1 MAEIMVRVGIL
12 GRYRTMGRSCCVVLM
27 LSSSCLLA
35 SCNSATLGTTPTTD
49 GAQLDIMD
57 KVKSLDLLPRQS
69 QPVNAVGASVGS
81 GGNSRAAIYEG
92 AEVTAVSDE
101 RPQPSS
107 SGSGF
112 DLNFENTPVATV
124 AKVVLG
130 DILGVGYTIDPRVQ
144 GTVSLVSVR
153 PVAKSDIVFVLENAL
168 RLSGVVLLHDTSG
181 YRLTP
186 LGDAVGGGRVDAAS
200 ASPEPGYGVSVVPLQ
215 YVSAQTLL
223 KLMDSFATKAG
234 TVRAD
239 TTRNLL
245 LIQGSGAERRTAVDT
260 ALSFDVDWMRGQSVG
275 IFPVTSGPP
284 TPLITELEKIVDSG
298 ENGLTQNVIKF
309 QPIARLNAILV
320 VSKRPELLH
329 TAATWIKRLDRADT
343 ARTSVHV
350 YQVKYGDAK
359 QIARTLT
366 DMFIGGSQSGSLDS
380 ADNQIAPGSG
390 STATSSLDR
399 LGVNGNSPSGT
410 NGFGG
415 SNFGAGGATPASTLA
430 ANTKAGNS
438 GPGAALDSGR
448 GAGGNNGQPVLQDV
462 RITADAI
469 NN

>member
-1 MAEIMVRVGIL
+1 MDRHAVRELEHAVGMAGMMVRIGKP
-12 GRYRTMGRSCCVVLM
+12 GRYRTAGRSACAVFIL
-27 LSSSCLLA
+27 LSMGLLI
-35 SCNSATLGTTPTTD
+35 SCNSATVGSSND
-49 GAQLDIMD
+49 GSQLDIMD
-57 KVKSLDLLPRQS
+57 KVRSLDLLPRQA
-69 QPVNAVGASVGS
+69 QPVNAGSTASGQSRS
-81 GGNSRAAIYEG
+81 GGRPMMYEG
-92 AEVTAVSDE
+92 TDVTAISDE
-101 RPQPSS
+101 RPQPTS
-107 SGSGF
+107 SGNGF

-168 RLSGVVLLHDTSG
+168 RLSGVVMIRDTAG

-186 LGDAVGGGRVDAAS
+186 LGDAVGAGRVDAAG
-200 ASPEPGYGVSVVPLQ
+200 ASPEPGFGVSVVPLQ

-223 KLMDSFATKAG
+223 KLMDSFATRAG

-245 LIQGSGAERRTAVDT
+245 LIQGTGAERRTAVDT

-275 IFPVTSGPP
+275 IFPISSGPP
-284 TPLITELEKIVDSG
+284 APLITELEKIVDSG
-298 ENGLTQNVIKF
+298 ENGLSQNVIKF

-320 VSKRPELLH
+320 VSKRPEMLRE
-329 TAATWIKRLDRADT
+329 AATWIKRLDRADT

-366 DMFIGGSQSGSLDS
+366 DMFIGGSQSSLLDS

-390 STATSSLDR
+390 STSTSSLDR
-399 LGVNGNSPSGT
+399 LGVNGNSPSTT

-415 SNFGAGGATPASTLA
+415 SNFGTNGATPASTLA
-430 ANTKAGNS
+430 ANTKN
-438 GPGAALDSGR
+438 
-448 GAGGNNGQPVLQDV
+448 GGN
-462 RITADAI
+462 
-469 NN
+469 